1 MKKRDMKTWVSALRS
16 GEYNQIKGSLH
27 DKRGFCCL
35 GVAADVLV
43 EGDWIYSPDNKC
55 YKIDNEG
62 GLLTDDILVQIKLS
76 KNAQEHLACL
86 NDDGESFEYIAD
98 FIERNFDHLNDPGY
112 EF

>member
-16 GEYNQIKGSLH
+16 GEYKQTKGSLH
-27 DKRGFCCL
+27 DKHGFCCL
-35 GVAADVLV
+35 GVAVDVLIDD
-43 EGDWIYSPDNKC
+43 DWIPDLVNEC
-55 YKIDNEG
+55 YTLDGEG
-62 GLLTDDILVQIKLS
+62 GLLSYSTLLKIGLS

-98 FIERNFDHLNDPGY
+98 VIERNFDHLNDPKH